1 MPPGSLGASVIF
13 SPAPGVSVRARHRVA
28 PKTSRAMTTP
38 PTMAATPMA
47 HMRESRVVGLIF
59 SSLKKRSIHKKR
71 ASRPVVCFDQKSP
84 VVSEKAHTDDSLVC
98 SEEASSPPAEA
109 TRLHLPSI
117 SPAQCH
123 MLHVAARHAPA
134 EPAKQSKSVKSK
146 IAKRQEGRTLDSNLN
161 SQFDTGRL
169 LAAISSRPGQCGR
182 CDGFILEGKEL
193 EFYVKRMARKKK

>member
-1 MPPGSLGASVIF
+1 MEHGRSQWDRRSSQDRVQTGVL
-13 SPAPGVSVRARHRVA
+13 PGVLA
-28 PKTSRAMTTP
+28 PLLTIAP
-38 PTMAATPMA
+38 PPCRPFRQWYEA
-47 HMRESRVVGLIF
+47 HYGVTVGRKQ
-59 SSLKKRSIHKKR
+59 KK
-71 ASRPVVCFDQKSP
+71 
-84 VVSEKAHTDDSLVC
+84 KA
-98 SEEASSPPAEA
+98 EGEAD
-109 TRLHLPSI
+109 
-117 SPAQCH
+117 
-123 MLHVAARHAPA
+123 APA

>member
-1 MPPGSLGASVIF
+1 MEHGCRPGDRRSSQDSVQTGVL
-13 SPAPGVSVRARHRVA
+13 PGVLALLLTIA
-28 PKTSRAMTTP
+28 PP
-38 PTMAATPMA
+38 PCRPFRQWYEA
-47 HMRESRVVGLIF
+47 HYGVTVGRKQ
-59 SSLKKRSIHKKR
+59 KK
-71 ASRPVVCFDQKSP
+71 
-84 VVSEKAHTDDSLVC
+84 KA
-98 SEEASSPPAEA
+98 EGEAD
-109 TRLHLPSI
+109 
-117 SPAQCH
+117 
-123 MLHVAARHAPA
+123 APA